1 MQTDQVHFMTGKKSW
16 HSPDR
21 RAFRYCRLR
30 IIPDSDPVT
39 VDRIALWPCGH
50 SVHRLGKFEC
60 SDERVNKMW
69 EVGVH
74 TVRLCMQ
81 KVYEDGV
88 RRDRMAW
95 IQDAQVE
102 ALVNYYAFGDR
113 ELFATTW
120 RHFATKQ
127 SDDGLIDMLWDYS
140 CWWVIGLHDYYLH
153 TADLNLVRE
162 LYPAAVTNMDWLL
175 AHRDDLGLLSKSERW
190 EVFGGGEAILYK
202 ALSDIATLAK
212 SLEKFSD
219 AVGYLKVAIEVKKF
233 YQSTSLGSGSG
244 SLY

>member
-1 MQTDQVHFMTGKKSW
+1 
-16 HSPDR
+16 
-21 RAFRYCRLR
+21 
-30 IIPDSDPVT
+30 
-39 VDRIALWPCGH
+39 
-50 SVHRLGKFEC
+50 
-60 SDERVNKMW
+60 MW